1 MAPITKAYIDT
12 LQKPGRVYA
21 PYLLVA
27 IEAAQKAGKY
37 ILDSR
42 TARSSL
48 KIDRKENRNDYVTEV
63 DRTSERMIIEHITSA
78 FPEHSFLAEE
88 SGYSEN
94 RDQYRWIIDPLDGT
108 TNYLNGLPLWAVSI
122 GLEYNN
128 ELITGVVYAP
138 ELGDIYYAVKG
149 GGAFL
154 NGLQIHVREIEDFSE
169 ALLLTGF
176 PFKAQ
181 THLDVYLQTFKVLF
195 KQCSGMRRA
204 GSASIDLSW
213 VAAGKAAGFWEISLG
228 PWDIAAGTLLVREA
242 GGIVTDIH
250 GDPDDFMRTG
260 NVVAGGMKVHAKIL
274 EATKKYLRINL

>member
-1 MAPITKAYIDT
+1 LADSIIDSILQPGKVFAPF
-12 LQKPGRVYA
+12 LS
-21 PYLLVA
+21 VA
-27 IEAAQKAGKY
+27 IDAARKAGHY

-42 TARSSL
+42 AARSSL

-63 DRTSERMIIEHITSA
+63 DRTSEWMIIGHISSV

-94 RDQYRWIIDPLDGT
+94 RDEYRWIIDPLDGT
-108 TNYLNGLPLWAVSI
+108 TNFLNGLPLWAVSI
-122 GLEYNN
+122 GLEHNG
-128 ELITGVVYAP
+128 ELIAGVVYAP
-138 ELGDIYYAVKG
+138 ELGDLYYTVKG

-154 NGLQIHVREIEDFSE
+154 NGSQIYVREIEDFSE

-195 KQCSGMRRA
+195 RQCSGMRRA

-213 VAAGKAAGFWEISLG
+213 VAAGKAAGFWEIGLG
-228 PWDIAAGTLLVREA
+228 PWDIAAGTLLIREA
-242 GGIVTDIH
+242 GGFVTDIQ
-250 GDPDDFMRTG
+250 GDPDEFMRTG
-260 NVVAGGMKVHAKIL
+260 NVVAGGRNVHAKIL
-274 EATKKYLRINL
+274 EATKKYLRINF